1 MKIERF
7 LQMICAVFLTVGFS
21 ALAQNQLV
29 ITLNGSC
36 ATLDSDGH
44 IVSKPINN
52 KTLLRDFAQTHGFGT
67 NVSRFALAY
76 HLGGD
81 QLGDTIEVINWTNG
95 SVVFTLF
102 GFFYGEDF
110 GRTFLISSSGQQ
122 LRRIEYIYTSQNSHS
137 VGTASLT
144 DYYVLDGNGN
154 TNTTYVQ
161 GHMQYLIQPDAT
173 HTNTQVCTVNFNTM
187 RPWQFSH

>member
-1 MKIERF
+1 MKIERL
-7 LQMICAVFLTVGFS
+7 LQIVCAVFLTVGFS
-21 ALAQNQLV
+21 ARGQNQLV
-29 ITLNGSC
+29 ITLKGSS

-52 KTLLRDFAQTHGFGT
+52 NTLLSEFARTHGYGT
-67 NVSRFALAY
+67 NTSHLGLAY

-81 QLGDTIEVINWTNG
+81 QLGDTIEVINRTNG

-102 GFFYGEDF
+102 GLFYGEDF
-110 GRTFLISSSGQQ
+110 GRTFLVSSSGQQ

-137 VGTASLT
+137 VGTAALT
-144 DYYVLDGNGN
+144 DYYVLDGSGN
-154 TNTTYVQ
+154 TNMTYVLGQ
-161 GHMQYLIQPDAT
+161 MQYLIQPDTT

-187 RPWQFSH
+187 RPWQFTP